1 MCHFKIN
8 IRIFCCQENEYFQ
21 DALRSSQR
29 RLLKVTR
36 DRSFL
41 LDRLLQYE
49 KPENSDSESQDDTES
64 SEDEGNRVEV
74 VKKWVKTN
82 SLALNAILFMQ

>member
-1 MCHFKIN
+1 MIL
-8 IRIFCCQENEYFQ
+8 RIIDQENEFFQ

-49 KPENSDSESQDDTES
+49 KPENSDSESEDDTES
-64 SEDEGNRVEV
+64 SEDDGSRIET
-74 VKKWVKTN
+74 VKK
-82 SLALNAILFMQ
+82 

>member
-1 MCHFKIN
+1 LF
-8 IRIFCCQENEYFQ
+8 QENEFFQ
-21 DALRSSQR
+21 DSLKSSQR

-49 KPENSDSESQDDTES
+49 KPEETSESEDTDS
-64 SEDEGNRVEV
+64 DISDEV
-74 VKKWVKTN
+74 VPKNEGKK
-82 SLALNAILFMQ
+82 

>member
-1 MCHFKIN
+1 MWVKN
-8 IRIFCCQENEYFQ
+8 IEYCFRGHISKQMVNSCFQENEFFQ

-49 KPENSDSESQDDTES
+49 KPENTSSESDDTETS
-64 SEDEGNRVEV
+64 DDDSRQENP
-74 VKKWVKTN
+74 KK
-82 SLALNAILFMQ
+82 

>member
-1 MCHFKIN
+1 MH
-8 IRIFCCQENEYFQ
+8 QENEFFQ

-49 KPENSDSESQDDTES
+49 KPENSSSESEDTES
-64 SEDEGNRVEV
+64 SEDDVRTENS
-74 VKKWVKTN
+74 KK
-82 SLALNAILFMQ
+82 

>member
-1 MCHFKIN
+1 M
-8 IRIFCCQENEYFQ
+8 QENEFFQ

-49 KPENSDSESQDDTES
+49 KPENTESESEDTES
-64 SEDEGNRVEV
+64 SEDESPRTEN
-74 VKKWVKTN
+74 VKKY
-82 SLALNAILFMQ
+82 

>member
-1 MCHFKIN
+1 M
-8 IRIFCCQENEYFQ
+8 QENEFFQ

-49 KPENSDSESQDDTES
+49 KPENTESESEDTES
-64 SEDEGNRVEV
+64 SEDESPRTENI
-74 VKKWVKTN
+74 KK
-82 SLALNAILFMQ
+82 

>member
-1 MCHFKIN
+1 M
-8 IRIFCCQENEYFQ
+8 NES
-21 DALRSSQR
+21 LRSSQR

-49 KPENSDSESQDDTES
+49 KPDATSSESDGTET
-64 SEDEGNRVEV
+64 SEDDNIKTETLP
-74 VKKWVKTN
+74 KKY
-82 SLALNAILFMQ
+82 

>member
-1 MCHFKIN
+1 MTLF
-8 IRIFCCQENEYFQ
+8 QENEFFQ

-49 KPENSDSESQDDTES
+49 KPDHSSSESDDTES
-64 SEDEGNRVEV
+64 SEDESRTEN
-74 VKKWVKTN
+74 VKK
-82 SLALNAILFMQ
+82 

>member
-1 MCHFKIN
+1 MYSD
-8 IRIFCCQENEYFQ
+8 CQENEYFQ

-64 SEDEGNRVEV
+64 SEDEGNRVEI
-74 VKKWVKTN
+74 VKK
-82 SLALNAILFMQ
+82 

>member
-1 MCHFKIN
+1 MQSPL
-8 IRIFCCQENEYFQ
+8 RIVAEQENEFFQ

-49 KPENSDSESQDDTES
+49 KPDKTSSESEDTETS
-64 SEDEGNRVEV
+64 DEESKAENIKR
-74 VKKWVKTN
+74 
-82 SLALNAILFMQ
+82 